1 MYFVSK
7 SVIFFAAIILIAN
20 YPSTVIS
27 GPTTEHPIVEN
38 EDDFGFDDVLNI
50 FKNTGKLNAQIA
62 KIIAETIRLLEI
74 DDDHVLVRCAALK
87 AKLMATE
94 AAMNIIRCHKA
105 ERKDS
110 FECKHLQRLVDNLKR
125 ELKYANCP

>member
-1 MYFVSK
+1 M
-7 SVIFFAAIILIAN
+7 
-20 YPSTVIS
+20 
-27 GPTTEHPIVEN
+27 
-38 EDDFGFDDVLNI
+38 NI

-62 KIIAETIRLLEI
+62 KIIAETIRLLEL
-74 DDDHVLVRCAALK
+74 DDEQVMIRCAVLK
-87 AKLMATE
+87 AKAMATE
-94 AAMNIIRCHKA
+94 TAMNVIRCHKA